1 MGVSMDDCLDH
12 VNWGAWGGSF
22 FGERDLPIG
31 MHTVLW
37 VWVLN
42 SISIKKGNEPKE
54 APLTSS
60 SLCFQ
65 TTEAEEDDQL
75 TSSFSPCGGR

>member
-1 MGVSMDDCLDH
+1 
-12 VNWGAWGGSF
+12 
-22 FGERDLPIG
+22 

-75 TSSFSPCGGR
+75 TSSFSCWDAFRLSGMISQHKAVFLVLVMFLLP